1 MVLLWA
7 RSFPMDPSNKY
18 MLKVIIETMNEFTEY
33 VQNEHWDDIVETQSY
48 ARDYHQKLGAF

>member
-7 RSFPMDPSNKY
+7 RRFPMDPSNKY

-33 VQNEHWDDIVETQSY
+33 VQNEQWDDIVETQSY
-48 ARDYHQKLGAF
+48 A